1 MYQARAITKE
11 LWDGFVASCEAANF
25 LQSWEWG
32 DLHQTLGEA
41 VYRQGIYRND
51 KLIGALLGI
60 VKDARRGR
68 YLEVPGGPLID
79 WTDDDVVAFTV
90 RELRRIAD
98 ETACVFVRVR
108 PQLEESNQHR
118 ALFKSHRFIQAPMHL
133 HAEHTNIL
141 DLTASEDD
149 LLSGMRRQT
158 RYEVRRADKQGVS
171 VTWVSNEAAIEEFY
185 TVQADT
191 ARRQG
196 FIPPSRAFLDAQL
209 AAFGDNLRV
218 YRAEKGGHLL
228 TLALVIFY
236 GDEADYH
243 EGASTPDG
251 RSQPGAYAIQ
261 WQAIRD
267 AKARGIIRYNFWGIA
282 YTNDPKH
289 RYAGVTTFKRGFGG
303 SDTTYLPAHDLVIN
317 RIKYVKNW
325 VIETIRKKV
334 RKL

>member
-1 MYQARAITKE
+1 MFSARPIDQAT
-11 LWDGFVASCEAANF
+11 WDGFVQTYGAANF
-25 LQSWEWG
+25 LHAWQWG
-32 DLHQTLGEA
+32 DLHETLGDQ
-41 VYRQGIYRND
+41 VYREGIYKD
-51 KLIGALLGI
+51 DSLVGVLLGI

-79 WTDDDVVAFTV
+79 WADDDTVVFATN
-90 RELRRIAD
+90 ELRRIA
-98 ETACVFVRVR
+98 EEATCVFVRVR
-108 PQLEESNQHR
+108 PQLEATGEHHSLLKAHQ
-118 ALFKSHRFIQAPMHL
+118 FKLAPMHL

-141 DLTASEDD
+141 DITASEDE

-158 RYEVRRADKQGVS
+158 RYEVRRADKQGV
-171 VTWVSNEAAIEEFY
+171 VVSWASNAAAIEEFY

-209 AAFGDNLRV
+209 AAFGNDLRV
-218 YRAEKGGHLL
+218 YRAEKDGQLL

-236 GDEADYH
+236 GNEADYH
-243 EGASTPDG
+243 EGASTPEG

-267 AKARGIIRYNFWGIA
+267 AKARGIVRYNFWGIA

-303 SDTTYLPAHDLVIN
+303 KDTTYLPAHDLVIH
-317 RIKYVKNW
+317 RLKYVKNW